1 MDFFPQDFESPACF
15 YPETYIGHE
24 SFVDDE
30 QYSDE
35 TAEFL
40 FSDLEA
46 SDSFVP
52 ESPSCSLSA
61 SPASATGASTATTP
75 ELSAISTFS
84 QLFVKQDSNGTFDG
98 SYFLGA
104 EVNNNFTAPRA
115 AHSSVPPCPLI
126 WAALPNGCILF
137 GLLTGP
143 HFAEATTAY
152 RFKVVGRKPVEDKNS
167 QRVLPF
173 FFLLLPISSPNPHGL
188 FFIFFSPLL
197 ARFQSSYNRAF
208 KSLVDSQG
216 VKSATATSFPFRF
229 GAEEYCMYETAIPDL
244 DARLLTVTEAGELS
258 EMGKAEVAR
267 RIARTTSKPFVR
279 SLLSQIR
286 GDNKV
291 AVTEP
296 WVAKWRLECAASVL
310 KFRPGGSPG
319 VDAVNSP
326 DHDDESSQPPA
337 KKRKVTESSP
347 VQVDSFFS
355 FEDEEAMGIPAFEF
369 AL

>member
-1 MDFFPQDFESPACF
+1 
-15 YPETYIGHE
+15 
-24 SFVDDE
+24 
-30 QYSDE
+30 
-35 TAEFL
+35 
-40 FSDLEA
+40 
-46 SDSFVP
+46 
-52 ESPSCSLSA
+52 
-61 SPASATGASTATTP
+61 
-75 ELSAISTFS
+75 
-84 QLFVKQDSNGTFDG
+84 
-98 SYFLGA
+98 
-104 EVNNNFTAPRA
+104 
-115 AHSSVPPCPLI
+115 
-126 WAALPNGCILF
+126 
-137 GLLTGP
+137 
-143 HFAEATTAY
+143 
-152 RFKVVGRKPVEDKNS
+152 
-167 QRVLPF
+167 
-173 FFLLLPISSPNPHGL
+173 
-188 FFIFFSPLL
+188 
-197 ARFQSSYNRAF
+197 
-208 KSLVDSQG
+208 
-216 VKSATATSFPFRF
+216 
-229 GAEEYCMYETAIPDL
+229 MYETAIPDL

-296 WVAKWRLECAASVL
+296 WVAKWRHECAASVL